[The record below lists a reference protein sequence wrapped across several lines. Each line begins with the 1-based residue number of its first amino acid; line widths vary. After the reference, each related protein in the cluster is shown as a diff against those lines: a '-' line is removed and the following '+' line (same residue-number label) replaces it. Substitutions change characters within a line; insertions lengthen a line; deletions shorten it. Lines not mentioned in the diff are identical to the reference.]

1 MGLSMNF
8 PQDQVQELKRLFSD
22 VSYAADG
29 GYDYFLIRNVTLAK
43 PCIPETTD
51 VLLCPN
57 AREGYNSRLY
67 FPSRI
72 QCGKQLNWNGTTFIF
87 DRQWHAF
94 SWQLQPIE
102 RRLAQMV
109 ASHLRGFTT

>member
-1 MGLSMNF
+1 MDF
-8 PQDQVQELKRLFSD
+8 PQDQIDELKRLFTD
-22 VSYAADG
+22 VSYAAEG
-29 GYDYFLIRNVTLAK
+29 NYDYFLIRNVTLPK
-43 PCIPETTD
+43 PCTPESAD

-67 FPSRI
+67 FPAQV
-72 QCGKQLNWNGTTFIF
+72 QCGKSLNWNGTTFIF

-94 SWQLQPIE
+94 SWKLQPTE

-109 ASHLRGFTT
+109 ASHLRGFTS